1 MKGWNDN
8 VEKQLERAK
17 EELNQ
22 ANASLMEYNEAFLQL
37 LDLKGQLSKA
47 NEKDIVRD
55 FVVNPDC
62 SYFNQKLIEI
72 EGYLKSK
79 KIDVLAN

>member
-55 FVVNPDC
+55 FVVNPD
-62 SYFNQKLIEI
+62 
-72 EGYLKSK
+72 
-79 KIDVLAN
+79 